1 MEDKYLSIEDA
12 QKDSLRQLKDLK
24 YAGNFG
30 FPSLSDA
37 NHVRV
42 RFVRLVILQ
51 MVEGEVFAINTVRQP
66 SGTGRTASNSTEAEQ
81 SILDQDAKIE
91 RLEEE
96 FTQLRA
102 AAGSA
107 SAQASWESNGVQVL
121 MKRKVK
127 VHLRR

>member
-1 MEDKYLSIEDA
+1 MGSSEKFERLQQQFPSILRMEDIYLSIEDA

-51 MVEGEVFAINTVRQP
+51 MVEGEVFAINTRQN
-66 SGTGRTASNSTEAEQ
+66 RAS
-81 SILDQDAKIE
+81 
-91 RLEEE
+91 
-96 FTQLRA
+96 
-102 AAGSA
+102 
-107 SAQASWESNGVQVL
+107 
-121 MKRKVK
+121 
-127 VHLRR
+127 